1 MEMSDKMP
9 AEMPEELAGEM
20 PSGGH
25 GLSVDMIGTRQDR
38 KASVLPS
45 KMSDRA
51 KNVLN
56 PRRPLLKRQNAKKNA
71 MGPMGKAYW
80 WMRRVGH
87 KAKNRR
93 KGLRISKH
101 LIWEE
106 DNPDYALHNLDSW
119 P

>member
-1 MEMSDKMP
+1 MSDKMP
-9 AEMPEELAGEM
+9 AGMPKELAGEM

-25 GLSVDMIGTRQDR
+25 GVSADMIGTRQDR
-38 KASVLPS
+38 KSNALPS

-51 KNVLN
+51 TTVLN
-56 PRRPLLKRQNAKKNA
+56 PRRPLLKRQNAVKNA
-71 MGPMGKAYW
+71 TGPMGKAYW
-80 WMRRVGH
+80 WMRHVRQ

-93 KGLRISKH
+93 NGLRIPKH

-106 DNPDYALHNLDSW
+106 DNPDYALHNLESW